1 MTERPLV
8 IVGMSGG
15 VDSSVAALRLLEA
28 GYRVEGLFMFNWDD
42 PDSDCDAARDYQD
55 ARSVCE
61 ELGIA
66 LHRVRFAAEYR
77 AQVFQH
83 FLHEY
88 AAGRTPNPDILCNRE
103 IKFRHFFRHARRLGA
118 DFIATGHYAR
128 VAQSPDGPRLLT
140 AVDSDKDQ
148 TYFLHAID
156 PEALARTLFP
166 VGELT
171 KPEVRRI
178 AEEAGFRTA
187 RKKDSTGICFIG
199 ERDFN
204 AFLSRYLP
212 ARPGIVVDCAG
223 RELGVHQGLMF
234 YTLGQRKGLGL
245 GGTREGSGAP
255 WYVLDKDLAGNRLI
269 VGQDHDHPRL
279 LSRTLWTEAPHWLIG
294 DPAQGPQDGLRAKV
308 RYRQSAQSCRVTR
321 QGEGLRVDFET
332 PQWAVTP
339 GQSIV
344 FYVQDECLGG
354 AVIRAR
360 LTVDCPATDLE
371 LFA

>member
-55 ARSVCE
+55 ARSVCA
-61 ELGIA
+61 ELGIT
-66 LHRVRFAAEYR
+66 LHRARFAAEYR
-77 AQVFQH
+77 EQVFEH

-103 IKFRHFFRHARRLGA
+103 IKFRRFLRHALRLGA

-128 VAQSPDGPRLLT
+128 ITQGADGPRLLT

-156 PEALARTLFP
+156 TEALARTLFP
-166 VGELT
+166 IGELT
-171 KPEVRRI
+171 KPEVRRL
-178 AEEAGFRTA
+178 AEQAGFRTA

-212 ARPGIVVDCAG
+212 ARPGAMVDCAG

-245 GGTREGSGAP
+245 GGAREGNGAP

-279 LSRTLWTEAPHWLIG
+279 LSQTLWTEAPHWLSG
-294 DPAQGPQDGLRAKV
+294 DPTQGPQDGLCAKV
-308 RYRQSAQSCRVTR
+308 RYRQSAQSCRVR
-321 QGEGLRVDFET
+321 RHGEGLQVDFET

-344 FYVQDECLGG
+344 FYVQDQCLGG

>member
-42 PDSDCDAARDYQD
+42 PDGDCDAARDYQD

-77 AQVFQH
+77 EQVFQH

-103 IKFRHFFRHARRLGA
+103 IKFRHFLRHARRLGA

-128 VAQSPDGPRLLT
+128 IVQGAEGAQLLT

-156 PEALARTLFP
+156 PEALSCTLFP

-171 KPEVRRI
+171 KSEVRRI

-212 ARPGIVVDCAG
+212 ARPGLMVDCAG

-245 GGTREGSGAP
+245 GGAREGSGAP

-279 LSRTLWTEAPHWLIG
+279 LSRTLWTEPPHWLSG
-294 DPAQGPQDGLRAKV
+294 DPTEASRDDLRAKV

-344 FYVQDECLGG
+344 FYRQDQCLGG

-360 LTVDCPATDLE
+360 LTIDRPATDMGS
-371 LFA
+371 FA

>member
-55 ARSVCE
+55 ARSVCA
-61 ELGIA
+61 ELGIT

-77 AQVFQH
+77 EQVFEH

-103 IKFRHFFRHARRLGA
+103 IKFRRFLRHALRLGA

-128 VAQSPDGPRLLT
+128 ITQGADGPRLLT

-156 PEALARTLFP
+156 TEALARTLFP
-166 VGELT
+166 IGELT
-171 KPEVRRI
+171 KPEVRRL
-178 AEEAGFRTA
+178 AEQAGFRTA

-212 ARPGIVVDCAG
+212 ARPGAMVDCAG

-245 GGTREGSGAP
+245 GGAREGNGAP

-279 LSRTLWTEAPHWLIG
+279 LSQTLWTEAPHWLAG
-294 DPAQGPQDGLRAKV
+294 DPAPGLQDGLRAKV
-308 RYRQSAQSCRVTR
+308 RYRQNAQSCHITV
-321 QGEGLRVDFET
+321 QNGGLRVDFGT

-344 FYVQDECLGG
+344 FYRQEQCLGG
-354 AVIRAR
+354 AVIRDR
-360 LTVDCPATDLE
+360 LTLDRPTTDLE
-371 LFA
+371 LPA